1 MLSIK
6 DLSVTYS
13 NGTHALEKADAS
25 LPESSITG
33 IIGPNGG
40 GKSSFLKGILGLVP
54 HKGQALFKGQALD
67 KFAKNTAYVEQK
79 GNLDMDFPISVEQCV
94 LLGTYPK
101 LGLLKRP
108 GKREKALAGE
118 ALSRVGLSAYKN
130 RQIGEL
136 SGGQFQRVLIAR
148 TLAQE
153 AELILLDEPFV
164 GIDVQSEKIIV
175 SLLQELAKEGATIL
189 VVHHDLSK
197 VKNYF
202 DHLILINKTVI
213 AVGPTEIVYN
223 KENLQKTF
231 DLPAVTLL
239 PSS

>member
-1 MLSIK
+1 MLAVK

-13 NGTHALEKADAS
+13 NGTHALQNADVS
-25 LPESSITG
+25 LPTGSISG

-40 GKSSFLKGILGLVP
+40 GKSSFLKGILSLVP
-54 HKGQALFKGQALD
+54 HKGHAFFKGQPLE
-67 KFAKNTAYVEQK
+67 KLAKNTAYVEQK

-108 GKREKALAGE
+108 GKREKELAKE
-118 ALSRVGLSAYKN
+118 ALSRVGLSTYKDH
-130 RQIGEL
+130 QIGEL

-175 SLLQELAKEGATIL
+175 TLLQQLAKEGATIL

-213 AVGPTEIVYN
+213 AVGPTQAVYN

-239 PSS
+239 TSS